1 MVEIDH
7 DFEVAGWRGRRLV
20 HDRDLFLL
28 GAALEG
34 VAQAEEP
41 GRDNR
46 SRGRASKAVNGSAAG
61 VALFAIDVSAVGRLG
76 FGPFGFVVDAFG
88 LAPIEVLHDPTVR
101 PISDEKAQLLG
112 PSLPLD
118 HGGEP

>member
-46 SRGRASKAVNGSAAG
+46 SRGRASAAG

-101 PISDEKAQLLG
+101 PISERKGTA
-112 PSLPLD
+112 PRA
-118 HGGEP
+118 